1 MKRYQFYPIQ
11 LSIVLLL
18 AITSCRHAISPA
30 TGIDAAKIEMLRKD
44 VKHIIVIYQENW
56 SFDGLYGFYPDK
68 RVNNLLRG
76 NYNRQVDRKG
86 IPLDTFP
93 IPLIEKN
100 YTYKGHQ
107 ITVDTIDYRFL
118 NLNKEHPGAVPYNLN
133 EFVSSTADTVT
144 GDIVHRYYTELLQID
159 GGKMDKFV
167 TWSDNGGLVM
177 SYYNDTTLP
186 EERLAKKYTLCDNFF
201 HSAFGGSFLNHIWLI
216 AAATPEIKNAP
227 RSMRSD
233 IQATKLKSYDKA
245 YTPDGFA
252 INTLYSVNHPHPAEP
267 DSVLL
272 PNLTM
277 PTIGDRLND
286 AGESW
291 AWYSGGWDAAMAGN
305 DSKGYFQFHHQP
317 FVYFENY
324 KDGSENKKK
333 HLKDEKD
340 FFASLK
346 TNDLPSVCFIKP
358 LGINN
363 EHPGYANLLRGQRH
377 VDSIVNAIMHSSYWE
392 SSVIIIAYDEHGG
405 RWDHVAPPKI
415 DRWGPGTRVPAIVI
429 SPYAKKNYVDST
441 QYETVS
447 ILKLIETL
455 YDLKPLSKRDSAA
468 NNMLNTLEFDK
479 L

>member
-1 MKRYQFYPIQ
+1 MKRYYFYSILLVITL
-11 LSIVLLL
+11 LS
-18 AITSCRHAISPA
+18 CHRGISPA
-30 TGIDAAKIEMLRKD
+30 TGSDAAKIELLRKN
-44 VKHIIVIYQENW
+44 VKHIILIYQENW
-56 SFDGLYGFYPDK
+56 SFDGLFGYYPDK

-76 NYNRQVDRKG
+76 NYNPQIGRKG
-86 IPLDTFP
+86 EPLDTLP
-93 IPLIEKN
+93 IPLIGEDGEDKP
-100 YTYKGHQ
+100 
-107 ITVDTIDYRFL
+107 DYRFTD
-118 NLNKEHPGAVPYNLN
+118 LNKKHPGAKPYDLN
-133 EFVSSTADTVT
+133 EFVPADQDTVT

-167 TWSDNGGLVM
+167 AWSDNGGLVM
-177 SYYNDTTLP
+177 SYYSDTTLP

-216 AAATPEIKNAP
+216 AAATPEYKKAP
-227 RSMRSD
+227 WSMRSD
-233 IQATKLKSYDKA
+233 IQATKLKSYDKQ

-252 INTLYSVNHPHPAEP
+252 INTLYSVNHPHPAELDKR

-272 PNLTM
+272 PSITM

-286 AGESW
+286 AGQSW
-291 AWYSGGWDAAMAGN
+291 AWYSGGWNAAMAGD

-317 FVYFENY
+317 FIYFENY

-340 FFASLK
+340 FFASLNN
-346 TNDLPSVCFIKP
+346 NDLPSICFIKP

-377 VDSIVNAIMHSSYWE
+377 VDSIVTQIIKSKYWD
-392 SSVIIIAYDEHGG
+392 SCVIIIAYDEHGG

-415 DRWGPGTRVPAIVI
+415 DRWGPGTRVPCIVI
-429 SPYAKKNYVDST
+429 SPFAKKNYVDST

-455 YDLKPLSKRDSAA
+455 YDLKPLSKRDSVA
-468 NNMLNTLEFDK
+468 NNMLNTLEFKKD
-479 L
+479 